1 MIDKSSVNERV
12 YSVVSPHS
20 AQFLK
25 LKTKLKTLTLRLQN

>member
-1 MIDKSSVNERV
+1 MIDKSSVISV

-25 LKTKLKTLTLRLQN
+25 LKTKLKTLTLWLQN